1 MRNLLLPLVRFLS
14 FSTLFLTLPAHAQW
28 AVVDVFAQ
36 VQWPT
41 QIRTMVEQY
50 NILKA
55 QYEKLRQQVVEA
67 ERTNQYITGA
77 TGKAWL
83 INGVA
88 EQTERRWLPSSW
100 QDVIAMQKAGLNA
113 GRYSDRLKWYEDRL
127 KTIDSKIIVPG
138 VPGHRANWNYQLS
151 SDHTRAAFSAAEA
164 LFDNLDKRL
173 RNVEALN
180 AQIERADSL
189 KQAIDLNSRML
200 AEQSFISIEL
210 ARLQSMQLMLLATAQ
225 NGNNS
230 GMATRAEFLKTN

>member
-1 MRNLLLPLVRFLS
+1 MRNPLVPLIRFLLIA
-14 FSTLFLTLPAHAQW
+14 TMFLAMPANAQY
-28 AVVDVFAQ
+28 AVVDVNAQ

-55 QYEKLRQQVVEA
+55 QYEKLRQQVIEA
-67 ERTNQYITGA
+67 ERTNRSITGA

-88 EQTERRWLPSSW
+88 EQAERRWLPASW

-113 GRYSDRLKWYEDRL
+113 GRYADRLKWYEERL
-127 KTIDSKIIVPG
+127 RTIDAKIIVPG
-138 VPGHRANWNYQLS
+138 VLGHRANWSYQLS
-151 SDHTRAAFSAAEA
+151 SEHTRAAFAAAEA

-180 AQIERADSL
+180 GQIERADSL

-225 NGNNS
+225 NGSNS
-230 GMATRAEFLKTN
+230 GTATRAEFLKTN